1 MVAAFFS
8 SATTLGTAYSFGAF
22 FQSMSDEF
30 GTTRGATAVVF
41 GATTFTFFWLSL
53 VTGRLVDRYGPKPLL
68 VGAAVSLC
76 AGLWATSTVG
86 SLTVGYL
93 TYGAG
98 VGIAAHRR
106 GRVAAVVTEEV
117 RPGHLHL
124 RGRAR
129 AAGRTRRRV
138 RLPTSSR
145 SSTRPTSAAIR
156 TRAISKRRRAP
167 LRCTTRPSLR

>member
-1 MVAAFFS
+1 MAATTAAPAAAGLDSPRAWRNVAAAFLS

-53 VTGRLVDRYGPKPLL
+53 VTGRLVDRYGPRPLL
-68 VGAAVSLC
+68 VGAAASLA
-76 AGLWATSTVG
+76 AGLWATSTVD

-98 VGIAAHRR
+98 VGIAAAC
-106 GRVAAVVTEEV
+106 GYVPMVAVV
-117 RPGHLHL
+117 G
-124 RGRAR
+124 
-129 AAGRTRRRV
+129 
-138 RLPTSSR
+138 
-145 SSTRPTSAAIR
+145 
-156 TRAISKRRRAP
+156 
-167 LRCTTRPSLR
+167 